1 MINVDEK
8 MIEDLLNIL
17 ERYDSTLIVSLPRWA
32 QNT

>member
-17 ERYDSTLIVSLPRWA
+17 ERYDSTLMVSLPRWA
-32 QNT
+32 QNA

>member
-1 MINVDEK
+1 MINVDEQ

-32 QNT
+32 QKA